1 MGTAAAALGKEFAE
15 ALAAKDFERVR
26 TLVDAKVD
34 FRGLTPRRAWEAA
47 GSEALVD
54 DVLPSWLED
63 SDHVDEMLEVESGS
77 FADCEHVRYS
87 FRGHDDKG
95 QFVVEQHA
103 YFTARDGRI
112 DWMRV
117 LCSGFR
123 RT

>member
-1 MGTAAAALGKEFAE
+1 MGTDAAALGREFAE

-26 TLVDAKVD
+26 TLVDAEVD

-77 FADCEHVRYS
+77 FADCERVRYS
-87 FRGHDDKG
+87 FRGHDDRG
-95 QFVVEQHA
+95 PFVVEQHA

-123 RT
+123 RD